1 VSLRRLLLPGA
12 ALAAATLL
20 AAGCATA
27 RGDQT
32 PVATNQVS
40 MAKSYRFDP
49 DVVRIKAGETVTW
62 TNNDN
67 FTHTVRVDGQPDHK
81 VGRGDS
87 VSIRFPNAGTYHY
100 ECTLHS
106 HDMQGTVIVT

>member
-1 VSLRRLLLPGA
+1 MSLRRLLAPGA

-20 AAGCATA
+20 AAGCAA
-27 RGDQT
+27 AHGDQT
-32 PVATNQVS
+32 PVATNHVS

-67 FTHTVRVDGQPDHK
+67 FTHTVRVDGQADHK

-87 VSIRFPNAGTYHY
+87 VSIRFPKAGTYHY